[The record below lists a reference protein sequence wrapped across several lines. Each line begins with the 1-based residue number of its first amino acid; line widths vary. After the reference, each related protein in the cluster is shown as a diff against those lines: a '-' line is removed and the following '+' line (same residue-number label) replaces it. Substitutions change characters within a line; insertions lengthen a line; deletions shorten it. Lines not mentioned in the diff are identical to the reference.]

1 METIVFFF
9 FALVSV
15 AAALLVI
22 TRRNPI
28 HSALW
33 LVLCFFSL
41 AAVYVLLSAHFIA
54 IIQIMVYVGAIM
66 VLVLFVIMLLN
77 LSEGE
82 LGGAKRTV
90 LKFFGV
96 VLSGIFMV
104 LLANGVRVLTPQTAV
119 SVAEEFGTAEMLGK
133 FLFTD
138 YLLPFE
144 IVSVL
149 LLTAMIGAVILTKRR
164 R

>member
-1 METIVFFF
+1 METVVFFF

-15 AAALLVI
+15 ASALLVI

-33 LVLCFFSL
+33 LILCFFSL
-41 AAVYVLLSAHFIA
+41 AAIYVLLSAHFIA
-54 IIQIMVYVGAIM
+54 IIQIMIYVGAIM

-77 LSEGE
+77 LSDEE

-96 VLSGIFMV
+96 ILSGVFMV
-104 LLANGVRVLTPQTAV
+104 LLANGVKMLAPQTAV
-119 SVAEEFGTAEMLGK
+119 SVAEEFGTAAMVGK
-133 FLFTD
+133 LLFTD

-144 IVSVL
+144 IASVL
-149 LLTAMIGAVILTKRR
+149 LLTAMIGAVVLAKRR

>member
-1 METIVFFF
+1 METMLFYF
-9 FALVSV
+9 FAFV
-15 AAALLVI
+15 AVATALLVI

-77 LSEGE
+77 LSEKE
-82 LGGAKRTV
+82 LGDAKPTV
-90 LKFFGV
+90 LKFCGV
-96 VLSGIFMV
+96 ILSGIFMV
-104 LLANGVRVLTPQTAV
+104 LLADGVKVLAPQAAV
-119 SVAEEFGTAEMLGK
+119 SVDEKFGTAEMLGRL
-133 FLFTD
+133 LFTD

-144 IVSVL
+144 IASLL
-149 LLTAMIGAVILTKRR
+149 LLTAMIGAVVLAKKRR
-164 R
+164 

>member
-1 METIVFFF
+1 METIIFYF

-15 AAALLVI
+15 GAALLVI

-54 IIQIMVYVGAIM
+54 IIQIAVYVGAIM

-77 LSEGE
+77 LSEEE
-82 LGGAKRTV
+82 LGVAKRTII
-90 LKFFGV
+90 KFFGV
-96 VLSGIFMV
+96 ILAGIFMV
-104 LLANGVRVLTPQTAV
+104 LLANGVKVLAPQTAA
-119 SVAEEFGTAEMLGK
+119 SISDDFGTAEILGE

-144 IVSVL
+144 IASVL

-164 R
+164 Q